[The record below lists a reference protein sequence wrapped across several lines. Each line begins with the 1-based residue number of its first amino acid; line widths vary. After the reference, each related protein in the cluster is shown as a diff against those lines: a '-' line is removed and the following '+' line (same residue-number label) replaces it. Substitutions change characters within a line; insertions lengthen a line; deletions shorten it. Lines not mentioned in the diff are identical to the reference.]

1 MFISKQRQI
10 AEVMCQMLDSSRLAE
25 RFPVARG
32 QLVKLLRV
40 LHPRARLF
48 LEDLAAC
55 NMHVLC
61 MAASIP
67 DDDQAEL
74 QAASLQLSPSTMGN
88 LLVHAFDAIQTE
100 TGDRSIE
107 LCGSTGLF
115 DITTILLWLVPDLIA
130 ISLRRSEKHSTGRV
144 VDYGDVG
151 RPLLIQSGGNRF
163 EYDDKGQPTSGW
175 KRVPWSSAKTL
186 AIDALRLAAIAN
198 SLLHGTAGVLGGVAI
213 TEARKWIG

>member
-1 MFISKQRQI
+1 MAQDDILAYLRKSSACVRSFLLLAALKYVLYDERQI

-32 QLVKLLRV
+32 QLVKLLKV
-40 LHPRARLF
+40 LHPRTRLF

-100 TGDRSIE
+100 TGNRSIE
-107 LCGSTGLF
+107 LSGSTGLS
-115 DITTILLWLVPDLIA
+115 A
-130 ISLRRSEKHSTGRV
+130 ISPRYCSGSCRTRSHLVFEGRGNNRRVEWWTMETQKDRC
-144 VDYGDVG
+144 
-151 RPLLIQSGGNRF
+151 
-163 EYDDKGQPTSGW
+163 
-175 KRVPWSSAKTL
+175 
-186 AIDALRLAAIAN
+186 
-198 SLLHGTAGVLGGVAI
+198 
-213 TEARKWIG
+213 